1 MKLFASEALL
11 KVQWIG
17 LFLLKAFVGIAGYYI
32 YTYYYPQSDLYL
44 YLEGSKNVFDQFSG
58 NTSATPITGWNSS
71 FDDSFYNNSRI
82 IIAINFFIQFLS
94 FNNPHVHILFFCFF
108 SFIGL
113 AALYR
118 SFHRYFPDRKNALI
132 VGVFLIPSVLFWTSG
147 IYKEVVAVFC
157 IGLLIFITDFGL
169 KKMYSLKEAGML
181 LLLIVL
187 LFFLKIYILACLIPL
202 LLINFLV
209 SRTVNKYYILKYFLC
224 FAILGV
230 GFHFLS
236 KMSSRTNY
244 YQLIADKQ
252 SKAISEAKGG
262 IFLVNDEN
270 FVRLEYNDLG
280 ILIAQSD
287 STYTISDGNS
297 YMSWKLDNMQDTTF
311 VSNSNDT
318 ATYKMMYKI
327 VPAKTVLPITKM
339 EPTFLGA
346 IKQIPFAIINV
357 FLQPSLFSIKNM
369 LQLFSWIENM
379 WLLLLITLSVLFF
392 DKKVLLQKE
401 VFLFCLLFALLQY
414 AMIGLTSPV
423 VGAMVRYKVTALPFL
438 FTICLLSIDQV
449 KLLGKLKRAKNLD
462 SYTG

>member
-1 MKLFASEALL
+1 MKLFASDALL

-32 YTYYYPQSDLYL
+32 YTYYYPQSDFYL
-44 YLEGSKNVFDQFSG
+44 YLEGSKNVFDQFAG
-58 NTSATPITGWNSS
+58 NTSAAPITGWNSN

-82 IIAINFFIQFLS
+82 IIVINFFIRFLS

-113 AALYR
+113 AAIFR
-118 SFHRYFPDRKNALI
+118 AFHYHFPDRKRILI
-132 VGVFLIPSVLFWTSG
+132 FSIFLVPSVLFWTSG
-147 IYKEVVAVFC
+147 IYKEAVAILCV
-157 IGLLIFITDFGL
+157 GLLVFISDFGL
-169 KKMYSLKEAGML
+169 KKSYTLKAAGIL
-181 LLLIVL
+181 LLLFL
-187 LFFLKIYILACLIPL
+187 SLFFLKIYILACLFPL
-202 LLINFLV
+202 LLIHFLIT
-209 SRTVNKYYILKYFLC
+209 RTGSKRYIIKYILC

-230 GFHFLS
+230 GFHLFS
-236 KMSSRTNY
+236 KISHRTNY

-252 SKAISEAKGG
+252 SKAISEASGG
-262 IFLVNDEN
+262 IFLVNDKN
-270 FVRLEYNDLG
+270 FVRLAYNDLG

-297 YMSWKLDNMQDTTF
+297 YMSWKLDNMKDTTF
-311 VSNSNDT
+311 VSNSKDT
-318 ATYKMMYKI
+318 AIYKMMYRI

-339 EPTFLGA
+339 EPTFWGA
-346 IKQIPFAIINV
+346 IKQIPFAILNV
-357 FLQPSLFSIKNM
+357 FLQPSLFNIKNM

-438 FTICLLSIDQV
+438 FTICLLSINQV
-449 KLLGKLKRAKNLD
+449 KLLGKLKRAKNSD
-462 SYTG
+462 SYTE